1 LYLENYNLNIE
12 NMNTNTNKMCCKV
25 CCDAGKEYNVYTSHR
40 PRDRNGVVVCPTLLE
55 QECRYCFKK
64 GHTPK
69 FCPALQDKE
78 KDKEKRSAKAV
89 RTDAFHRE
97 NLSRASM
104 PKMLTNKRVASFAAL
119 MDDSDEEEDVSSNDM
134 TSEEFNALVGPF
146 ALRSLATELRLP
158 ESKKKAKKAPS
169 KKAPAKKT
177 TAKKAPAKK
186 APAKKA
192 SAKKA
197 PAKKAPAKKA
207 TAAKKA
213 PAKKATAKKATAK
226 KAPAKK

>member
-1 LYLENYNLNIE
+1 MLFCNIVVCILKNYNLNIE
-12 NMNTNTNKMCCKV
+12 NMNTNMNKMCCKV

-119 MDDSDEEEDVSSNDM
+119 MDDSDEEEEDVITMSANVTLRPGQESYADM
-134 TSEEFNALVGPF
+134 L
-146 ALRSLATELRLP
+146 
-158 ESKKKAKKAPS
+158 
-169 KKAPAKKT
+169 
-177 TAKKAPAKK
+177 
-186 APAKKA
+186 KKA
-192 SAKKA
+192 SIPKKREEPMCA
-197 PAKKAPAKKA
+197 IPTRFEPTNRAGASILDVRSPRIAGKIWNWADCESSDDDEEEERSYVREYSGF
-207 TAAKKA
+207 
-213 PAKKATAKKATAK
+213 
-226 KAPAKK
+226 